1 MFVNIERDLVYVMKK
16 KAHIIKE
23 IEIGSIAE
31 ELELEPG
38 DELISINETPIK
50 DVLDYHY
57 LIKDENLTVLIKKPD
72 GEEWELDIEK
82 EFDEDLGIVF
92 EEGLMDEYRS
102 CKNKCI
108 FCFID
113 QMPPG
118 MRNTLYFKDDDARL
132 SFLQG
137 NYITL
142 TNLSDE
148 EVERIIFYRLSPIN
162 ISVHTTNEELRCKML
177 HNRFAGNA
185 LSKLQRLKD
194 AGITM
199 NGQIVLCKG
208 WNDGEELEKSLH
220 DLSAYLPEMVSVSIV
235 PVGLTKYR
243 DKLEKLE
250 AFTKEDSLQVLEQI
264 HRWQN
269 IYLTH
274 YGTRFIYAS
283 DEWYLKAELPIPS
296 EEDYEGYPQI
306 ENGVGLVRSLQKEFE
321 EYYNEISGDD
331 RSREL
336 SIATGKLAAP
346 VINTLSEQIMK
357 KFPNI
362 KIQVYTITNHFF
374 GELIT
379 VAGLV
384 TGGDIIKQ
392 LRDMPIGDCLLLPEV
407 LLRNGETVLLDDV
420 TVRDIE
426 NALQT
431 KIRIVQSD
439 GKSFIDSIIL

>member
-1 MFVNIERDLVYVMKK
+1 MKK

-38 DELISINETPIK
+38 DELVSINGTEIK

-57 LIKDENLTVLIKKPD
+57 LIKDEELAVLVRKPD

-82 EFDEDLGIVF
+82 DFDEDLGIVF

-102 CKNKCI
+102 CRNKCI

-118 MRNTLYFKDDDARL
+118 MRETLYFKDDDARL

-142 TNLSDE
+142 TNMSDAE
-148 EVERIIFYRLSPIN
+148 IDRIIFYRLSPIN

-177 HNRFAGNA
+177 HNRFAGSA
-185 LSKLQRLKD
+185 LEKMKKLKD

-208 WNDGEELEKSLH
+208 WNDGEELEKTIH
-220 DLSAYLPEMVSVSIV
+220 DLSAFLPEMTSVSVV
-235 PVGLTKYR
+235 PVGLTKFR
-243 DKLEKLE
+243 EGLAQLEP
-250 AFTKEDSLQVLEQI
+250 FSDEDSKIVLEQV
-264 HRWQN
+264 HRWQG
-269 IYLTH
+269 IYQKH

-283 DEWYLKAELPIPS
+283 DEWYLKAGIPIPS
-296 EEDYEGYPQI
+296 EDDYEGYPQI
-306 ENGVGLVRSLQKEFE
+306 ENGVGLIRSMQNEFDAAFE
-321 EYYNEISGDD
+321 ELEGDD
-331 RSREL
+331 RVRTISL
-336 SIATGKLAAP
+336 ATGVLAAP
-346 VINTLSEQIMK
+346 VLQQMIDKLMTK
-357 KFPNI
+357 YPNI
-362 KIQVYTITNHFF
+362 HITVHTIINNFF
-374 GELIT
+374 GNLIT

-384 TGGDIIKQ
+384 TGGDIIIQ
-392 LRDMPIGDCLLLPEV
+392 LQGQQLGEYLMLPDV
-407 LLRNGETVLLDDV
+407 MLRNGETVFLDDV
-420 TVRDIE
+420 TVADIE
-426 NALQT
+426 KALQT

-439 GKSFIDSIIL
+439 GTSFIDSILL

>member
-1 MFVNIERDLVYVMKK
+1 MYVMKK

-23 IEIGSIAE
+23 IELNSIAE
-31 ELELEPG
+31 ELELESG
-38 DELISINETPIK
+38 DELISINGTPIK

-57 LIKDENLTVLIKKPD
+57 LVKDEELTVLIKKPN

-102 CKNKCI
+102 CRNKCI

-118 MRNTLYFKDDDARL
+118 MRETLYFKDDDARL

-142 TNLSDE
+142 TNMSDE
-148 EVERIIFYRLSPIN
+148 EIDRIIFYKLSPIN

-177 HNRFAGNA
+177 HNRFAGTA
-185 LSKLQRLKD
+185 LEKIKRLKD
-194 AGITM
+194 AGIQM
-199 NGQIVLCKG
+199 NGQIVLCKS
-208 WNDGEELEKSLH
+208 WNDGEELEKTIH
-220 DLSAYLPEMVSVSIV
+220 DLAAFLPEMGSVSVV
-235 PVGLTKYR
+235 PVGLTKFR
-243 DKLEKLE
+243 EGLE
-250 AFTKEDSLQVLEQI
+250 ALESFTKEDSQTVLEQI

-269 IYLTH
+269 ILLQH

-283 DEWYLKAELPIPS
+283 DEWYLKADLPIPD
-296 EEDYEGYPQI
+296 EDNYEGYPQI
-306 ENGVGLVRSLQKEFE
+306 ENGVGLVRSMQVEFDAEYE
-321 EYYNEISGDD
+321 ELTGDD
-331 RSREL
+331 RSRTL
-336 SIATGKLAAP
+336 SLATGVLAAP
-346 VINTLSEQIMK
+346 VLQKMADRLKLKYPNV
-357 KFPNI
+357 NI
-362 KIQVYTITNHFF
+362 KIYTIINHYF
-374 GELIT
+374 GTQIT
-379 VAGLV
+379 VAGLL
-384 TGGDIIKQ
+384 TGSDIISQ
-392 LRDMPIGDCLLLPEV
+392 LKGQELGENLLIPEV

-420 TVRDIE
+420 TIADME

-439 GKSFIDSIIL
+439 GKSFIDSIIM